1 MDPNETLRIIQTNL
15 QNALTTTSK
24 EEFLSSMIIIAD
36 FANMAFEWVDNGGF
50 LPTTYTSEL
59 PTQNS

>member
-24 EEFLSSMIIIAD
+24 EEFLSSMIVIMDYAK
-36 FANMAFEWVDNGGF
+36 FAYNWVDNGGF
-50 LPTTYTSEL
+50 LPNTYTSEL